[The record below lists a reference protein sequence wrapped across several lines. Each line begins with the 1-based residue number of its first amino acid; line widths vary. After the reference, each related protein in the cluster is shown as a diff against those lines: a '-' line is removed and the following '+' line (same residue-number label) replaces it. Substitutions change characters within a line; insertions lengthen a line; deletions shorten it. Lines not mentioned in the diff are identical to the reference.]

1 MGWMAYDA
9 IAVRRLE
16 VAMRAALDEL
26 DSLRSA
32 LALDER
38 AAADAR
44 RAVDRARSGLRDTW
58 LPFLVPFNGCRVLDG
73 YRPASVDIG
82 DLSQVLTQAALR
94 AGDGWLLSTDPL
106 QDDAATV
113 TFAEATAL
121 GERLAGDDLGALDDD
136 ADLAEIQAQLEVIGR
151 DSILSAAFARAF
163 DDWDGLA
170 DLLAGQR
177 LTRQVHD
184 DNDGVER
191 IDGVAA
197 ALGTVLA
204 RATPPDVL
212 ASRAATMEPYTEAL
226 LFARSGLDADALAR
240 LADESLLR
248 WRTDPLGAD
257 GYGRP
262 DVAAMLGDNAADLW
276 FRGLLATPG
285 GCTAFVELAADHPI
299 VLWSTATDQALAID
313 VAISGTDPARM
324 STSMAGYI
332 VPSLI
337 AWFPTGSDPT
347 RDLLYLDVMRDD
359 EQRAALGRLIA
370 PWLINFSPQSTA
382 WPQDA
387 TDKRDLLAM
396 VLDDE
401 AAFDELMTMGHDV
414 ATGIVTVDETQR
426 LREISGML
434 TLLFQLGLRQRVAD
448 SESRI
453 AAWSFLA
460 SIPAASLD
468 PFPGVVAGAA
478 TTAVGSAGV
487 FGPTPEHVRGDAAW
501 DESWIRTLAA
511 STVVSTAVA
520 QMTSHG
526 LMPPG
531 ATSPPEPDPDS
542 DNPEHDYDEA
552 YTRWERE
559 TFDDAHE
566 AARAFIHERESIFV
580 NASSAALDV
589 AG

>member
-1 MGWMAYDA
+1 
-9 IAVRRLE
+9 
-16 VAMRAALDEL
+16 MRTALDEL
-26 DSLRSA
+26 DT
-32 LALDER
+32 LARTMSLDE
-38 AAADAR
+38 AAAAGAR
-44 RAVDRARSGLRDTW
+44 RAVNRARSGLRDTW

-73 YRPASVDIG
+73 YHPATIDTG
-82 DLSQVLTQAALR
+82 DLSQVVTQAALR
-94 AGDGWLLSTDPL
+94 SEDGWLLSTDPL
-106 QDDAATV
+106 NDDAGSV

-121 GERLAGDDLGALDDD
+121 GERLAGDDLGKLNDDD
-136 ADLAEIQAQLEVIGR
+136 GLAEIQAQLEIIGR
-151 DSILSAAFARAF
+151 DPILSAAFARAF

-170 DLLAGQR
+170 DLLAGER

-184 DNDGVER
+184 DVDRVER
-191 IDGVAA
+191 IDGLAT
-197 ALGTVLA
+197 ALGIVLV

-212 ASRAATMEPYTEAL
+212 AARMATMEPYTEAL
-226 LFARSGLDADALAR
+226 LFARAGFGADALAR

-262 DVAAMLGDNAADLW
+262 DVAAMLGDNAGDLW
-276 FRGLLATPG
+276 FRGLLATPDA
-285 GCTAFVELAADHPI
+285 CTAFVELTADHPI

-313 VAISGTDPARM
+313 VAITGTDPSRM
-324 STSMAGYI
+324 STMTAGYV
-332 VPSLI
+332 VPALL
-337 AWFPTGSDPT
+337 AWFPGESDPT
-347 RDLLYLDVMRDD
+347 HDVPYLEVMLDD
-359 EQRAALGRLIA
+359 QERAALGRLIA

-396 VLDDE
+396 VLE
-401 AAFDELMTMGHDV
+401 NETAFDDLLTLGDEV

-426 LREISGML
+426 LREISGLL
-434 TLLFQLGLRQRVAD
+434 TLLFELGLRQRVAD

-453 AAWSFLA
+453 AAWSFLL
-460 SIPAASLD
+460 SIPAAFFD
-468 PFPGVVAGAA
+468 PLPGFVAGAA
-478 TTAVGSAGV
+478 TTALGNAGV
-487 FGPTPEHVRGDAAW
+487 FGPTPDHVRGDAAW

-520 QMTSHG
+520 TMTSQG

-531 ATSPPEPDPDS
+531 APAPPVPDPDS

-552 YTRWERE
+552 YTKWERE

-566 AARAFIHERESIFV
+566 PARAFIHERESIFV
-580 NASSAALDV
+580 NASTAALDV
-589 AG
+589 AD